1 MNTANFVLKN
11 TLFSANSGILQK
23 VFTRELLLKTIVFM
37 IILGSFWSCAENG
50 HDNTPI
56 VKHVVVIG
64 FDGLS
69 PNGLQNAITPTF
81 DKVISEGAYSMH
93 ARAVLPT
100 SSSTN
105 WASMIMGAGPEQH
118 GITSNSWEKDNF
130 VLPTITQSEDFLFP
144 SIFQLID
151 DQKES
156 AEIGAIYH
164 WSGFGRLFEKGAVD
178 YDINPES
185 EDEAAALAAAYIKEK
200 KPTFTFIHFD
210 HVDHGGHE
218 YGHGTPEYY
227 KSVEKADAM
236 LAEVMAAIKASGMAD
251 ETLVIISA
259 DHGGLGKGH
268 GGESLEEI
276 EIPFIL
282 WGKSVKKNHLL
293 KYPVYQY
300 DNAATVAFALGIK
313 TPMAW
318 IGRPVK
324 NAFVGFDLNDD
335 YPTTERVKGP
345 VILPAAELNK
355 RAGGLFDESATIVME
370 NLNNSGEIRY
380 TMDGSMPNAN
390 STLYTKAVTTSENGV
405 VKSAI
410 FNKGKIV
417 STVSEAFFRVKN
429 KSMTAPISYEVFY
442 LENLTSIPS
451 LENKRPDA
459 KGTCFEIT
467 SDEVKEEIKSNT
479 LVRFRTNLQVENED
493 RFTFYTN
500 SDDGSKLWVNNELVV
515 DNDGDHGV
523 IEKNGSISLKPGT
536 YPLEVIWFNGGG
548 SGWLNV
554 DYKTKTIPKQVL
566 PTSILK

>member
-23 VFTRELLLKTIVFM
+23 FFTRELLLKTIVFM
-37 IILGSFWSCAENG
+37 IIFGSFWSCAENR
-50 HDNTPI
+50 HDNNPI

-429 KSMTAPISYEVFY
+429 KSMTTPISYEVFN

-479 LVRFRTNLQVENED
+479 LVRFRTTLQVENED

>member
-23 VFTRELLLKTIVFM
+23 VFTRELVLKTIVFM
-37 IILGSFWSCAENG
+37 IIFGSFWSCAENG

>member
-37 IILGSFWSCAENG
+37 IIFGSFWSCAENG

-56 VKHVVVIG
+56 AKHVVVIG

>member
-56 VKHVVVIG
+56 AKHVVVIG

-479 LVRFRTNLQVENED
+479 LVRFRTTLQVENED

>member
-37 IILGSFWSCAENG
+37 IIFGSFWSCAENG

-69 PNGLQNAITPTF
+69 PNGLKNAITPTF

-355 RAGGLFDESATIVME
+355 RAGGLFDESATIIME